1 MFVLGLDIGY
11 SNLKITHGNAGTE
24 PKTVVLPAG
33 AGPKDR
39 MPERIGENNDESCL
53 YVSVD
58 DEQWAAC
65 VPAGRLQNWERE
77 LHPEYTTTKTY
88 KALFHAALLLSE
100 TDNIDLVVTG
110 LPVSQYHEEQ
120 RKAELVDRL
129 KGIHQVTPKRAIT
142 VHDVK
147 VLPQP
152 AGAYMDLVQSGNNL
166 ELIESGRVVV
176 IDPGFFSVDWV
187 ALEAGEI
194 RYSSSGTSLQAMSV
208 LLETIDK
215 FISEDHGAK
224 VGMDRLEKAMRIG
237 DLNVLLFGEKVDIT
251 PYLNKALTKVA
262 PIALTAMRQS
272 MRDESIN
279 ADLVLIA
286 GGGALSYKDAAKD
299 VFSRSKILVP
309 EQAVLANARGFWFYG
324 A

>member
-11 SNLKITHGNAGTE
+11 SNLKLAFGQSGCE
-24 PKTVVLPAG
+24 PRTILLPAG
-33 AGPKDR
+33 AGPADR
-39 MPERIGENNDESCL
+39 MPERIGGGNDETCL

-58 DEQWAAC
+58 NELWAAG
-65 VPAGRLQNWERE
+65 VPAGRLQGWERE
-77 LHPEYTTTKTY
+77 LHPEYPTTKTY
-88 KALFHAALLLSE
+88 KALFHAALLMAE
-100 TDNIDLVVTG
+100 TDSIDVVVTG
-110 LPVSQYHEEQ
+110 LPVSQYHEPQ
-120 RKAELVDRL
+120 RRSDLVKRL
-129 KGIHQVTPKRAIT
+129 KGIHQVTAKRTIT
-142 VHDVK
+142 VKDVK

-152 AGAYMDLVQSGNNL
+152 AGAYMDLVQKGEDLGVL
-166 ELIESGRVVV
+166 EEGRVVV

-215 FISEDHGAK
+215 LLSEDYGAK
-224 VGMDRLEKAMRIG
+224 AGMDRLEKAMRTG

-251 PYLNKALTKVA
+251 TYLNQATQKIA
-262 PIALTAMRQS
+262 PVALTAMRQS
-272 MRDESIN
+272 MRDETIN

-286 GGGALSYKDAAKD
+286 GGGAMTYKEASKEI
-299 VFSRSKILVP
+299 FSRSKILVP
-309 EQAVLANARGFWFYG
+309 EHSALSNVRGFWFYG

>member
-1 MFVLGLDIGY
+1 MFVLGVDIGY
-11 SNLKITHGNAGTE
+11 SNLKLAIGQSGSE
-24 PKTVVLPAG
+24 PKTIILPAG
-33 AGPKDR
+33 AGPADR
-39 MPERIGENNDESCL
+39 MPERIGGGDDETCL

-58 DEQWAAC
+58 NERWAAG
-65 VPAGRLQNWERE
+65 VPAGRLQGWERE
-77 LHPEYTTTKTY
+77 LHPEYPTTKTY
-88 KALFHAALLLSE
+88 KALFHAALLMAEKDS
-100 TDNIDLVVTG
+100 IDLVVTG
-110 LPVSQYHEEQ
+110 LPVSQFHEPQ
-120 RKAELVDRL
+120 RKSDLVQRL
-129 KGIHQVTPKRAIT
+129 KGVHQVTPKRSIT

-152 AGAYMDLVQSGNNL
+152 AGAYMDLVQTGGDL
-166 ELIESGRVVV
+166 GLIEEGRVVV

-215 FISEDHGAK
+215 LISEDHGAK
-224 VGMDRLEKAMRIG
+224 VGMDRLEKAMRTG
-237 DLNVLLFGEKVDIT
+237 DLQVLLFGEKVDIS
-251 PYLNKALTKVA
+251 PYLNAAMKKVA
-262 PIALTAMRQS
+262 PVALTAMRQS

-286 GGGALSYKDAAKD
+286 GGGAMAYKEAAKEI
-299 VFSRSKILVP
+299 FSRSKIIVP
-309 EQAVLANARGFWFYG
+309 EQSVLANVRGFWFYG